1 MAHLA
6 LFASGNGSNVQRIAD
21 YFRGH
26 PDVSIDLVLSN
37 NPQAYVLERSQKL
50 NIPSL
55 VFSRKDFYE
64 TNYILDILLARNIT
78 HIILAG
84 FLWLIPENILKTFQG
99 KIINIHPALLPGYGG
114 KGMYGTRVHQAVI
127 NSGDTSSGITIH
139 YVNETY
145 DEGQIIFQ
153 SRCPVV
159 PEDTPETLAGKI
171 HQLEYRYYP
180 EIIEQIVL
188 GKGATG
194 DR

>member
-127 NSGDTSSGITIH
+127 NSGATSSGITIH